1 MGWIRQVLGFA
12 LALGAGAALAQ
23 PGGDRLA
30 AALREG
36 GRVVVYAATDR
47 EFVQPLLDAFEAQH
61 PGLRVDYHD
70 MNSAEVYR
78 RVVAEASEGRHEV
91 DVVWSSA
98 MDLQVK
104 LVNDGYAQA
113 HRSAE
118 TAALPAWAVWKD
130 EAFATSYEP
139 AAIVYSKRALGAY
152 EVPDTHAALIRL
164 LAEQP
169 DRFRG
174 RVATYDP
181 ARAGLGLLLHSQDA
195 LANPTAFWQLARAL
209 GSREVELHVKTAEVL
224 DRIAAGEVL
233 IGYNLLGSYAHSRA
247 RLDPNVGVV
256 WPRDYTLVLS
266 RVAYIARR
274 APHPAAARLWLDFLL
289 SVQGQALLTRA
300 GLFSVREDAGSP
312 AGAAGLRQQLGGAF
326 RPIPLGTAL
335 LAYLDQA
342 KRRDFMREW
351 DAAMRR
357 P

>member
-1 MGWIRQVLGFA
+1 MGRIRQLLCAA
-12 LALGAGAALAQ
+12 LALSTFAAFAQ
-23 PGGDRLA
+23 GNADRLA
-30 AALREG
+30 AAVREG

-47 EFVQPLLDAFEAQH
+47 DIVQPVLDAFEAQH
-61 PGLRVDYHD
+61 PGVRIDYHD

-78 RVVAEASEGRHEV
+78 RVVAEAEQGRHEV

-104 LVNDGYAQA
+104 LVNDGYAQPY
-113 HRSAE
+113 RSAE

-139 AAIVYSKRALGAY
+139 AAIVYSKRALGPY
-152 EVPDTHAALIRL
+152 EVPDTRAALIRL

-181 ARAGLGLLLHSQDA
+181 VRAGLGLLLHSQDA

-209 GSREVELHVKTAEVL
+209 GGRQVELHVKTAVVL
-224 DRIAAGEVL
+224 DRIASGEVL

-266 RVAYIARR
+266 RVAFVARR

-289 SVQGQALLTRA
+289 SAQGQVLLARA
-300 GLFSVREDAGSP
+300 GLFSVREDASD
-312 AGAAGLRQQLGGAF
+312 AAGLRQQLGTAF
-326 RPIPLGTAL
+326 RPIALGTAL
-335 LAYLDQA
+335 LAYLDQV
-342 KRRDFMREW
+342 KQRDFLREW
-351 DAAMRR
+351 EAAMRK